1 VLLKRNGD
9 AGLNAA
15 DDTVEALGILRH
27 LLFNDITLLVLLV
40 RGEDLLDGCF
50 IRDSVDVEDALVALG
65 HDGLVV
71 DQLKDFDFCLKQ
83 LRDRD
88 NLGVTKADDITLV
101 DSILVLNVESK
112 LDILARLGV
121 VDALFLSIVDGLNLA
136 RDATGHQSQAITKS
150 NGT

>member
-15 DDTVEALGILRH
+15 NDSIEALGILWH
-27 LLFNDITLLVLLV
+27 LLFNYLTLLILLV
-40 RGEDLLDGCF
+40 RDEDLLDGCI
-50 IRDSVDVEDALVALG
+50 IRDSMNMKDALIALG

-71 DQLKDFDFCLKQ
+71 DQLEDFDFCLKK

-101 DSILVLNVESK
+101 YPILALNVESE
-112 LDILARLGV
+112 LDILTGLSVAH
-121 VDALFLSIVDGLNLA
+121 ALLLSIVDGLNLA
-136 RDATGHQSQAITKS
+136 RNATGHQPQAITKF

>member
-15 DDTVEALGILRH
+15 NDSIEALGILRH
-27 LLFNDITLLVLLV
+27 LLFNNLPLLVLLV
-40 RGEDLLDGCF
+40 RDEDLLDGCI
-50 IRDSVDVEDALVALG
+50 IRDSMNMEDALVALG

-71 DQLKDFDFCLKQ
+71 DQLEDFDFCLKE

-101 DSILVLNVESK
+101 DSILALNVESE
-112 LDILARLGV
+112 LDILTRLGV
-121 VDALFLSIVDGLNLA
+121 AHALLFSIVDGLNLA
-136 RDATGHQSQAITKS
+136 RDAARHQSQAITKF